1 MDMPTRGL
9 TAGEISLLQSVYAS
23 TLPLSTQQITN
34 NWICFPFDCSNSYT
48 PGGTPH
54 YSCQIWCADFSG
66 IDLTNKTKDSNGW
79 VNSDKVWTF
88 VHEFGHV
95 WQSTYGPSAWQG
107 ALALWLS
114 NNCTGYE
121 KLYAYDLTMSTSLFD
136 YNIEQAASIFA
147 DYWSLSNGVTL
158 SNGKNT
164 LYCNN
169 SNPQV
174 SSYSG
179 FISQMQNPPPPPVP
193 QNVEPSDGGAPPG
206 GTS

>member
-1 MDMPTRGL
+1 VKTSDGPRCGASL
-9 TAGEISLLQSVYAS
+9 DETARFKFGEHGHADTWPHCWGNIFVTKRLCRNA
-23 TLPLSTQQITN
+23 
-34 NWICFPFDCSNSYT
+34 
-48 PGGTPH
+48 PH
-54 YSCQIWCADFSG
+54 YSCQIWCADFSA

-95 WQSTYGPSAWQG
+95 WQSTYGPSAWQS

-147 DYWSLSNGVTL
+147 DYWSLSNGVML

-164 LYCNN
+164 LYSNN